1 MTNKLASA
9 NICAVQEIQQ
19 KNGSLKLN
27 QVKVGQ
33 SVRVSRVLGEGAL
46 RQRILDMG
54 LTRGAEVTVRK
65 MAPLGDPLE
74 VTVRGYQLSLRK
86 AEAACILVE

>member
-1 MTNKLASA
+1 M
-9 NICAVQEIQQ
+9 QEIQQ
-19 KNGSLKLN
+19 NNGNLKLN

>member
-1 MTNKLASA
+1 M
-9 NICAVQEIQQ
+9 QEIQP

-33 SVRVSRVLGEGAL
+33 SVRVSHVLGEGAL

>member
-1 MTNKLASA
+1 M
-9 NICAVQEIQQ
+9 QEIQQ
-19 KNGSLKLN
+19 KNGNLKLN

-33 SVRVSRVLGEGAL
+33 RVRVSRVLGEGAL

-74 VTVRGYQLSLRK
+74 VTVRGYELSLRK

>member
-1 MTNKLASA
+1 M
-9 NICAVQEIQQ
+9 QEILQ

>member
-1 MTNKLASA
+1 MGRELIMEQHTDKLT
-9 NICAVQEIQQ
+9 
-19 KNGSLKLN
+19 LN

>member
-1 MTNKLASA
+1 MEQ
-9 NICAVQEIQQ
+9 QEEKQT
-19 KNGSLKLN
+19 LN
-27 QVKVGQ
+27 QVKICR
-33 SVRVSRVLGEGAL
+33 SVKVARVLGSGPL

-54 LTRGAEVTVRK
+54 LTKGAEVRVRK

-74 VTVRGYQLSLRK
+74 VTVRGYELSLRK

>member
-1 MTNKLASA
+1 M
-9 NICAVQEIQQ
+9 
-19 KNGSLKLN
+19 
-27 QVKVGQ
+27 KVGR
-33 SVRVSRVLGEGAL
+33 SVRVARVLGEGPL

-86 AEAACILVE
+86 AEAACILVD